1 MNDHKK
7 HVLQHVRRLLNNGRG
22 SLHKNVKSK
31 IFCYAVKDVP
41 KEVDK
46 GDWE

>member
-1 MNDHKK
+1 MNDQKE
-7 HVLQHVRRLLNNGRG
+7 HVLQHMRRLWNNWRG

-31 IFCYAVKDVP
+31 TFRDALKDVP

-46 GDWE
+46 GD